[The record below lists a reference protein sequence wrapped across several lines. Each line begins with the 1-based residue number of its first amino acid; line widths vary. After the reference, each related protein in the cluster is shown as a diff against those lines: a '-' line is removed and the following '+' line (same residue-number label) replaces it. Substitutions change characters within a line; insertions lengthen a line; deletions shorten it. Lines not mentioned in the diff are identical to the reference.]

1 MRHNERE
8 TIWVEKFRPDRVE
21 DIILPQRIKA
31 QFEDIV
37 KGNEVPN
44 MLLYG
49 GAGVGKTTT
58 AKALCKEVDTDWLI
72 INISE
77 ESGIDTLRTK
87 IRDFASTLSLTG
99 KDKKKCVILD
109 EFDHASNALQ
119 AGLRGFIESFSK
131 TCSFVMT
138 CNFPNRIID
147 PVKSRLVC
155 IDFGVTKEES
165 MKMQAQMFKR
175 VSAILDFEQ
184 IPFDKRVVVKLVQ
197 KFYPDNR
204 RILNQIQQ
212 YSKAGE
218 IDEGILLNI
227 EEMSIEN
234 LVLAMKGKKFK
245 DVRQWCAE
253 NAKND
258 LTNTYTMLYAE
269 LKNFVEPSSVPQAVI
284 TIGDYQRYDSVVP
297 DKEIH
302 ICALATQIM
311 MEVDFL

>member
-21 DIILPQRIKA
+21 DVILPQRIKA

-227 EEMSIEN
+227 EEMSIEK

>member
-21 DIILPQRIKA
+21 DVILPQRIKA

-227 EEMSIEN
+227 EEMSVEK

>member
-21 DIILPQRIKA
+21 DVILPQRIKT

-227 EEMSIEN
+227 EEMSIEK

>member
-8 TIWVEKFRPDRVE
+8 TIWVEKFRPDRVD

-227 EEMSIEN
+227 EEMSIEK

>member
-1 MRHNERE
+1 MKTSAVKSIRKIGRGKVRNLTVYKNHTFVTECGIVTHN
-8 TIWVEKFRPDRVE
+8 
-21 DIILPQRIKA
+21 
-31 QFEDIV
+31 
-37 KGNEVPN
+37 
-44 MLLYG
+44 
-49 GAGVGKTTT
+49 
-58 AKALCKEVDTDWLI
+58 C
-72 INISE
+72 
-77 ESGIDTLRTK
+77 
-87 IRDFASTLSLTG
+87 
-99 KDKKKCVILD
+99 
-109 EFDHASNALQ
+109 DHASQ
-119 AGLRGFIESFSK
+119 AFQAAFRGFIENFSK
-131 TCSFVMT
+131 TCGFILT
-138 CNFPNRIID
+138 ANFPNRIID

-227 EEMSIEN
+227 EEMSIEK

>member
-21 DIILPQRIKA
+21 DVILPQRIKS

>member
-21 DIILPQRIKA
+21 DVILPQRIKS

-227 EEMSIEN
+227 EEMSVEN

>member
-8 TIWVEKFRPDRVE
+8 TIWVEKFRPDRVD

-58 AKALCKEVDTDWLI
+58 AKALCKQVDTDWLI

-227 EEMSIEN
+227 EEMSIEK

>member
-8 TIWVEKFRPDRVE
+8 TIWCEKFRPDCVD
-21 DIILPQRIKA
+21 DIVLPTRIKS

-37 KGNEVPN
+37 KGDEIPN
-44 MLLYG
+44 MLFYG
-49 GAGVGKTTT
+49 GAGVGKTTL
-58 AKALCKEVDTDWLI
+58 AKALCKEVDVDWLI
-72 INISE
+72 INMSE
-77 ESGIDTLRTK
+77 ETGVDVLRTK
-87 IRDFASTLSLTG
+87 IRDFASTLSLSG
-99 KDKKKCVILD
+99 KEKKKCVILD
-109 EFDHASNALQ
+109 EFENSSQSFQ
-119 AGLRGFIESFSK
+119 AAFRGFVEAFSK
-131 TCSFVMT
+131 TCSFVLT
-138 CNFPNRIID
+138 CNFPNRVID
-147 PVKSRLVC
+147 PIKSRMLCV
-155 IDFGVTKEES
+155 DFGVTKEES

-227 EEMSIEN
+227 EEMSIEK
-234 LVLAMKGKKFK
+234 LVLAMKGKNFK
-245 DVRQWCAE
+245 DVRQWCVE

>member
-21 DIILPQRIKA
+21 DVILPQRIKS

-227 EEMSIEN
+227 EEMSVEK

>member
-302 ICALATQIM
+302 ICSLATQIM

>member
-227 EEMSIEN
+227 EEMSVEK

>member
-21 DIILPQRIKA
+21 DVILPQRIKA

-227 EEMSIEN
+227 EEMSVEN

>member
-8 TIWVEKFRPDRVE
+8 TIWCEKFRPDRVE
-21 DIILPQRIKA
+21 DIILPQRIKN
-31 QFEDIV
+31 QFEHIIT
-37 KGNEVPN
+37 GNEVPN

-72 INISE
+72 INVSE

-99 KDKKKCVILD
+99 KEKKKCVVLD

-147 PVKSRLVC
+147 PIKSRLVC

-175 VSAILDFEQ
+175 VSSILDYEK

-234 LVLAMKGKKFK
+234 LVLAMKVKNFK

-253 NAKND
+253 NSKND

-269 LKNFVEPSSVPQAVI
+269 LKNFVEPLSFPQAVL

-302 ICALATQIM
+302 ICSLATQLM
-311 MEVDFL
+311 MELDFK

>member
-1 MRHNERE
+1 MRYNERE
-8 TIWVEKFRPDRVE
+8 TIWCEKYRPDRVE
-21 DIILPQRIKA
+21 DCILPDRIKS
-31 QFEDIV
+31 QFSDIV
-37 KGNEVPN
+37 QGNEVPN
-44 MLLYG
+44 MLFYG
-49 GAGVGKTTT
+49 SAGVGKTTV

-165 MKMQAQMFKR
+165 MKMQALMFKR
-175 VSAILDFEQ
+175 VSAILQQENV
-184 IPFDKRVVVKLVQ
+184 PFDKRVVVKLVQ

-204 RILNQIQQ
+204 RIINQIQQ

-218 IDEGILLNI
+218 IDEGILLNL
-227 EEMSIEN
+227 EEMTIEK

-284 TIGDYQRYDSVVP
+284 TIGEYMRYDSTVP

-302 ICALATQIM
+302 ICALATQLM
-311 MEVDFL
+311 MELEFK

>member
-8 TIWVEKFRPDRVE
+8 TIWVEKFRPDCVD

-58 AKALCKEVDTDWLI
+58 AKALCKQVDTDWLI

-227 EEMSIEN
+227 EEMSVEK

-253 NAKND
+253 NSKND